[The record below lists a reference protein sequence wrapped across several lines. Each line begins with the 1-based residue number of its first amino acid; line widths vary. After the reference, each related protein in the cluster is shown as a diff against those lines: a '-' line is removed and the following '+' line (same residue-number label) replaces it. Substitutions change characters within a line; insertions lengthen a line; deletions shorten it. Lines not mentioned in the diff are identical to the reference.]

1 MKKMSNKPTNT
12 KKAMKTMKFFSMA
25 ALAFVGAVMTSCSSS
40 DFDETQNQAQ
50 PQPAGGDN
58 VVTLTT
64 TVGMDG
70 GETRALSI
78 DYENKK
84 TNKIFAAGEQI
95 AVVYENTS
103 GTMVKAESEVL
114 TDGDITNEGKSAQ
127 FTVTLTNPK
136 ADGQLKYIYPASMS
150 TDGGD
155 VNYTAL
161 NSQNGTLENISSLY
175 DLAMYEGTFDGSNL
189 RSDVTLDNKLAILAL
204 TLKDNIGSSEITS
217 SITGLTL
224 SDGTNTYNVTRSTGD
239 GPIYVAMQPTSS
251 NTIEVTATDGTKT
264 YAKALS
270 SKTYAAN
277 SFHKLSWKMA
287 EVIKGKFSVSSTK
300 QVYFSKGNLRATT
313 TDLGSHWTWAFA
325 ANQWDK
331 VGNTSAN
338 IAITG
343 TSSPTVSTNGTV
355 DLFGWSTDATY
366 LGISNY
372 SDNANYSGD
381 FVDWGSHADV
391 IAGIGSGWRTLSG
404 TITNGTVGEWEYMLD
419 RRSTPSGIRY
429 AKASVNGVYGLIILP
444 DDWNT
449 SYYTLNYTNETGKN
463 TGFASCN
470 TITLANWTNKLEANG
485 AVFLPVAGQR
495 RVDNHTVEYPD
506 GRLYYWSST
515 PNDAGT
521 AYRVYFA
528 GNEYGYSVGSSRR
541 FGYSVRLVRD
551 VK

>member
-1 MKKMSNKPTNT
+1 
-12 KKAMKTMKFFSMA
+12 MA

-78 DYENKK
+78 DYVNKK

-175 DLAMYEGTFDGSNL
+175 DLAMYKGTFDGSNL
-189 RSDVTLDNKLAILAL
+189 RSNVTLDNKLAILAL

-251 NTIEVTATDGTKT
+251 ETIEVTATDGTKT

-300 QVYFSKGNLRATT
+300 KVYFSKGNLRATT

-325 ANQWDK
+325 EHQWDK
-331 VGNTSAN
+331 VGAVAANTS
-338 IAITG
+338 IT
-343 TSSPTVSTNGTV
+343 SNKTVSTNGTV
-355 DLFGWSTDATY
+355 DLFGWSTSRTY
-366 LGISNY
+366 LGIHNSTTNTDY
-372 SDNANYSGD
+372 RTGSVTDGSD
-381 FVDWGSHADV
+381 FIDWGSSSEVTATIGEGWYTLDGSEWYYLFIQRTTTSGLRFCKAKVGDCFGV
-391 IAGIGSGWRTLSG
+391 IL
-404 TITNGTVGEWEYMLD
+404 
-419 RRSTPSGIRY
+419 
-429 AKASVNGVYGLIILP
+429 LP
-444 DDWNT
+444 DDWST
-449 SYYTLNYTNETGKN
+449 TYYTLKNCNET
-463 TGFASCN
+463 ASRN
-470 TITLANWTNKLEANG
+470 FDDSNINNKISTSDWTSIFEAHG
-485 AVFLPVAGQR
+485 AVFLPCAGQR
-495 RVDNHTVEYPD
+495 SGSTVSAPN
-506 GRLYYWSST
+506 GQVHYWSST
-515 PNDAGT
+515 GGINSNSTPIANNVKADGNGVAANTGAG
-521 AYRVYFA
+521 RC
-528 GNEYGYSVGSSRR
+528 N
-541 FGYSVRLVRD
+541 GYSVRLVRN